1 MTTTHRLLGLT
12 LILAL
17 VGAAPAGA
25 VELVYKPKVGETV
38 QHKVM
43 LAGRLSVTAS
53 NPELASFLDQR
64 GEMTTA
70 IRYSAAPASQS
81 DDSTVVDIRM
91 LNGQAVVKTES
102 GAETVDLGTLTAK
115 LTTDRRLETGD
126 AEFEIEEDFT
136 ETSGEAYS
144 VLDGFAILA
153 GDWWDL
159 VDVLYLPAGDV
170 STGAEWQ
177 YEDAEG
183 RPSESA
189 PPFVV
194 RYKLLDLTTHEGR
207 KCAKIRASWRYE
219 FSDMKMEEEGEGEEA
234 DATTGSGVHTG
245 DYLLYYDY
253 ENSVCAY
260 SEGSV
265 GLEISVQIPS
275 PSGIGTAS
283 MKALVN
289 VKTALE

>member
-12 LILAL
+12 LILVL

-53 NPELASFLDQR
+53 DSELAAFVDQR
-64 GEMTTA
+64 GEMTAA
-70 IRYSAAPASQS
+70 IRYSAVPTSQS
-81 DDSTVVDIRM
+81 EDSTVVEIRM
-91 LNGQAVVKTES
+91 LKGQAVVKIES
-102 GAETVDLGTLTAK
+102 GAETVDLGTLTAR
-115 LTTDRRLETGD
+115 LTIDRRLETGE
-126 AEFEIEEDFT
+126 AEFDNEEDVT
-136 ETSGEAYS
+136 EISYETYS
-144 VLDGFAILA
+144 VLDGFPLLA
-153 GDWWDL
+153 GDWWEV

-177 YEDAEG
+177 YEETEDL
-183 RPSESA
+183 PSESA
-189 PPFVV
+189 PPLVV
-194 RYKLLDLTTHEGR
+194 RYKLLDLTTHAGR

-219 FSDMKMEEEGEGEEA
+219 FSDMKMDEEGEGEESA
-234 DATTGSGVHTG
+234 ATTGSGVYSG

-253 ENSVCAY
+253 KNSVCAY

-265 GLEISVQIPS
+265 GLETSVTMPS
-275 PSGIGTAS
+275 PSGEGTAS

>member
-12 LILAL
+12 LILVL
-17 VGAAPAGA
+17 VGAAPASA

-53 NPELASFLDQR
+53 DSELAAFLAQR
-64 GEMTTA
+64 GEMTVT
-70 IRYSAAPASQS
+70 IRYAAAPASQS
-81 DDSTVVDIRM
+81 DDATVVAIRM

-102 GAETVDLGTLTAK
+102 GTETFDLGTLTAK
-115 LTTDRRLETGD
+115 LTVDRRLETGA
-126 AEFEIEEDFT
+126 AEFDNEEDIT
-136 ETSGEAYS
+136 EVSDEAYS
-144 VLDGFAILA
+144 VLDGFPVL
-153 GDWWDL
+153 GGNWWEL

-170 STGAEWQ
+170 SAGAEWQ
-177 YEDAEG
+177 YEDTEDL
-183 RPSESA
+183 PSESS
-189 PPFVV
+189 PPLVV
-194 RYKLLDLTTHEGR
+194 RYKLLDLTTHAGR

-219 FSDMKMEEEGEGEEA
+219 FSDMKMDEEGEESEA
-234 DATTGSGVHTG
+234 TIGSGVYSG

-265 GLEISVQIPS
+265 GLETSVMMPS
-275 PSGIGTAS
+275 PSGEGTAS

>member
-17 VGAAPAGA
+17 VCVAPASA

-53 NPELASFLDQR
+53 DPELASFVDQR
-64 GEMTTA
+64 GEMTAT
-70 IRYSAAPASQS
+70 IRYSSVPTSQS
-81 DDSTVVDIRM
+81 DDSTVMDIRM
-91 LNGQAVVKTES
+91 LDGQAVVKTES
-102 GAETVDLGTLTAK
+102 GTETVDLGTLTAK
-115 LTTDRRLETGD
+115 LTTDRRLETGEGEFD
-126 AEFEIEEDFT
+126 AEEDFT
-136 ETSGEAYS
+136 ETSEEAYS
-144 VLDGFAILA
+144 VLDGFPLLA
-153 GDWWDL
+153 GDWWEL

-170 STGAEWQ
+170 SKGAEWR
-177 YEDAEG
+177 YEDTEDL
-183 RPSESA
+183 PSESA
-189 PPFVV
+189 PPVV
-194 RYKLLDLTTHEGR
+194 VKYKLLDLTTHEGR

-219 FSDMKMEEEGEGEEA
+219 FTDMKMEEEGEGEES
-234 DATTGSGVHTG
+234 DAMTGSGLHTG
-245 DYLLYYDY
+245 DYLIYYDY

-265 GLEISVQIPS
+265 GLEMSVTMPS
-275 PSGIGTAS
+275 PSGEGTAS